1 MLDKSGD
8 QILIPSPTWRKRKLV
23 PSSYPMNPTL
33 TFSTVCPITHTVKRR
48 VFLKKKKIWPDVIIH
63 TFNASTGRQRQVI
76 FTDSW
81 TAWPTREFQV
91 SQCFKDFDVFK
102 HR

>member
-1 MLDKSGD
+1 MEEEKTGSF
-8 QILIPSPTWRKRKLV
+8 KLPYESHINVFNCV
-23 PSSYPMNPTL
+23 PDY
-33 TFSTVCPITHTVKRR
+33 THSKKEG
-48 VFLKKKKIWPDVIIH
+48 FFEKKKWPDVIIH